1 MFLLAGGF
9 LFWNTYRLQ
18 KHSRCKTGKAESPP
32 ASQKKLNNKNATN
45 MKKYFRKP
53 NCMLLLLLVVTF
65 SAMAQRKK
73 AETIEVIR
81 TNADGMG
88 REIVVTMTPGEA
100 HNHPMMAIW
109 IEDTAGNYLQTLYV
123 NESVAKG
130 YFNYAQQQQGKWQ
143 PGELVRPASLPVWAH
158 KRNIPNTLGNFMPT
172 AKAPMPD
179 AYSGATPPAG
189 FTLLSRSDK
198 PLSGTVVVLMEI
210 NQSWDWNEYWTNNKF
225 PDDAD
230 YKSSAQPSVV
240 YAATIDMDAPAQKA
254 SMTAIGHGHHS
265 GSDGTLS
272 GDLSTL
278 TTALQ
283 IVRQATV
290 VVN

>member
-1 MFLLAGGF
+1 
-9 LFWNTYRLQ
+9 
-18 KHSRCKTGKAESPP
+18 
-32 ASQKKLNNKNATN
+32 
-45 MKKYFRKP
+45 MKKQIKYFGWTV
-53 NCMLLLLLVVTF
+53 MVLLVTTL
-65 SAMAQRKK
+65 SATAQRKK
-73 AETIEVIR
+73 AEQIEVIR

-88 REIVVTMTPGEA
+88 REIVVTVTPGEA

-109 IEDTAGNYLQTLYV
+109 IEDTAGNYLQTLFV

-158 KRNIPNTLGNFMPT
+158 KRNIKNTLGNFMPT
-172 AKAPMPD
+172 AQSPVPD

-189 FTLLSRSDK
+189 FTLISRSDK
-198 PLSGTVVVLMEI
+198 PLLGKVVILMEI

-240 YAATIDMDAPAQKA
+240 YAAAIDMDSSSQKIV
-254 SMTAIGHGHHS
+254 MTPIGHGHYA
-265 GSDGTLS
+265 GSTGELFV
-272 GDLSTL
+272 DLTTL
-278 TTALQ
+278 TTARQ
-283 IVRQATV
+283 IVQQATV
-290 VVN
+290 EVN